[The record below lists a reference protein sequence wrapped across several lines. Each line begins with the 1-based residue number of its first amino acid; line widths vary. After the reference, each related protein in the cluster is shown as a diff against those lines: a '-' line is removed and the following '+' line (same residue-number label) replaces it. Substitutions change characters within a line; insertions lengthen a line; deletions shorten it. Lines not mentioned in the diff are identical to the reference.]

1 MRRRTFLTAV
11 VGVLAAGFGCRH
23 VGGKCDCGAHPADA
37 VIGPPTPPYPT
48 APAPGLN
55 PNAPVP
61 IPPTGPTT
69 SAPTTGGGVRVETRT
84 APATLPVPM
93 PKR

>member
-1 MRRRTFLTAV
+1 MHRRMMMTAV

-37 VIGPPTPPYPT
+37 VITPATPPYPT
-48 APAPGLN
+48 APAPGLT
-55 PNAPVP
+55 PGAVTP
-61 IPPTGPTT
+61 IPP
-69 SAPTTGGGVRVETRT
+69 AGVGAKVETK
-84 APATLPVPM
+84 AIPDTLPVQT